1 MIKYLRIE
9 CNEYHDT
16 YRQDDF
22 HVKEVTLEEIV
33 SQHSRE
39 LEEFGWTSPE
49 TNKMKGSAE
58 YDEQMYVVDKIWLSK
73 LDSYS
78 LSGLV
83 DYDRV
88 ICRIAKP
95 ESVLT
100 GELLKDYNKK
110 VNRKKSLE
118 KAKLKKK
125 QDAAKKKKERELA
138 KAKKLLQEEGLI
150 A

>member
-1 MIKYLRIE
+1 MIKFLRVE

-16 YRQDDF
+16 YKQDNFDI
-22 HVKEVTLEEIV
+22 KEVSLEEII

-39 LEEFGWTSPE
+39 LEELGWTSPE
-49 TNKMKGSAE
+49 TNKMKVSAE
-58 YDEQMYVVDKIWLSK
+58 YDDQMYVVDKIWLSK
-73 LDSYS
+73 LDSYT

-100 GELLKDYNKK
+100 GDLLKDYNKE

-125 QDAAKKKKERELA
+125 TDAAKKKKERELA

-150 A
+150 T